1 MRIYRTEMDGVAVLR
16 ISGVVRRED
25 ALMLLQS
32 IGQSPASV
40 RGSFILDFQGVEHVD
55 YHVFVLFEEWFSSS
69 PGVVMSGLSDY
80 LLDIFA
86 FVQRRNAIPIYPDWR
101 KALNYLVVQRARLGE
116 PLIAGMTAGS

>member
-1 MRIYRTEMDGVAVLR
+1 MDGVAVLR

-32 IGQSPASV
+32 IGKSPASV

-69 PGVVMSGLSDY
+69 PGIVMSGLSDY

-116 PLIAGMTAGS
+116 PLIAVMAAGS